1 MAAPTSNRTEPAGT
15 RPDVPAA
22 GHCDFCGELL
32 ADRQIVQRPV
42 GGVTRQYCCL
52 GCAFI
57 AEQLATVLPAD
68 RTAGGHAADAPQ
80 HGAGAGLT
88 TALTAAASTRIDIG
102 GMVCVACALLLEH
115 RLRSAA
121 GVRSAHV
128 DFVAQRAQV
137 VYDPGRTD
145 RAALVRTILRTGYRV
160 PRADDPRANQ
170 RAARIE
176 LLRVLLAWLAMMQVM
191 MLAAP
196 SYLAAPGQIAPGIEQ
211 MLRIAQCILSAPV
224 VLFCAAPFWR
234 AALSQ
239 LRVRRIGM
247 DVPVALGLAAAA
259 TASVWATLARHGA
272 VYFDSVTMFVALL
285 LAVRWWQLRA
295 MARATAQVDAAARQC
310 RLYAN
315 RLRPNSTGAAF
326 DSIPAEQLREGDR
339 IVVPAGEA
347 IPADARIA
355 EGTTS
360 VSQAW
365 LTGES
370 AALAK
375 VEGEMVLAGSLNVG
389 QPFVAVV
396 VRAGDGTS
404 LAVLQ
409 QLIVDAAGRRPPVA
423 RFAGRIASGFAAAVL
438 ALAGLTFALWM
449 LIDPSRA
456 VGAAI
461 CVLVVTCPCALSL
474 AAPLAAAIAQA
485 RLARSGILL
494 LRTAALESLAGVD
507 TVAFDKTGTLTEHCP
522 RLLRL
527 DVLGKLGQVDCL
539 AIAAAIEAHS
549 HHPFALA
556 LNAAARAQNLVR
568 LPAICIAESAGV
580 GIEGIVAGQRFRL
593 GRAGYALALTR
604 DPVAGAAALA
614 TLRLDRR
621 AAEGSQVVLA
631 GVDGPLALFAFGETL
646 RADAPELLRA
656 LALSGKRLLVLSG
669 DQAPAVERLAR
680 HLRAAAGESL
690 DFFADRSPEGKR
702 AVLDALQRQGHRVA
716 MVGDGMNDA
725 PVIAQADASI
735 ALASGSRLA
744 QVQADVIIP
753 GTQLAHVHR
762 VFQLAQRTHAVT
774 RQNLLWA
781 LAYNLVMVP
790 LAALGLLAPWIAA
803 GGMALSAALVLANSL
818 RLHGGGDQP

>member
-1 MAAPTSNRTEPAGT
+1 MAAPASNRTEPADM
-15 RPDVPAA
+15 RPDRATAA
-22 GHCDFCGELL
+22 GNCDFCGEAL
-32 ADRQIVQRPV
+32 ASRQTVTRPV
-42 GGVTRQYCCL
+42 GGRPRHYCCL

-57 AEQLATVLPAD
+57 AEQLASLPP
-68 RTAGGHAADAPQ
+68 AGSRGTDAPAQ
-80 HGAGAGLT
+80 TGRPAGAGM
-88 TALTAAASTRIDIG
+88 AAATTRIDIG
-102 GMVCVACALLLEH
+102 GMVCAACAVLLEH
-115 RLRSAA
+115 RLRSMP

-128 DFVAQRAQV
+128 DFVAQRAQIV
-137 VYDPGRTD
+137 FEPSRTD
-145 RAALVRTILRTGYRV
+145 RNALAATIVRTGYRV
-160 PRADDPRANQ
+160 PRADDPRGAQ
-170 RAARIE
+170 RAARVE

-211 MLRIAQCILSAPV
+211 MLRIAQCVLCAPV
-224 VLFCAAPFWR
+224 VFFCAAPFWR

-259 TASVWATLARHGA
+259 AASFWATATRQGA

-295 MARATAQVDAAARQC
+295 MARATAQVDAAARQS
-310 RLYAN
+310 RMTAN
-315 RLRPNSTGAAF
+315 RLRANSTGAAY
-326 DSIPAEQLREGDR
+326 DTIAAEQLRAGDR

-355 EGTTS
+355 EGSTS

-370 AALAK
+370 AALPK
-375 VEGEMVLAGSLNVG
+375 MEGDMVLAGSLNVG

-396 VRAGDGTS
+396 TRAGDASS

-409 QLIVDAAGRRPPVA
+409 QLIVDAAGRRPPAAV
-423 RFAGRIASGFAAAVL
+423 FANRIASGFALGVL
-438 ALAGLTFALWM
+438 ALAGLTLASWL
-449 LIDPSRA
+449 LVDPARA

-461 CVLVVTCPCALSL
+461 SVLVVTCPCALSL

-485 RLARSGILL
+485 RLARDGILL
-494 LRTAALESLAGVD
+494 LRTSALEALAGVD

-527 DVLGKLGQVDCL
+527 DVLGRLGQDDCL

-549 HHPFALA
+549 HHPFAMALA
-556 LNAAARAQNLVR
+556 AAARERALA
-568 LPAICIAESAGV
+568 LPPALCIAENAGV

-593 GRAGYALALTR
+593 GRAGYALALAR
-604 DPVAGAAALA
+604 DPLAGAAALA
-614 TLRLDRR
+614 TLREDRR
-621 AAEGSQVVLA
+621 TAEGSQVVLA
-631 GVDGPLALFAFGETL
+631 GVDGPLALLAFGETL
-646 RADAPELLRA
+646 RADAPALLQA
-656 LALSGKRLLVLSG
+656 LAGSGKRLLVLSG

-680 HLRAAAGESL
+680 QLHAAAGATLEY
-690 DFFADRSPEGKR
+690 FADRSPEGKR
-702 AVLDALQRQGHRVA
+702 AVLEDLQRQGQRVA

-744 QVQADVIIP
+744 QVRADVIIP
-753 GTQLAHVHR
+753 GTQLAQVHR
-762 VFQLAQRTHAVT
+762 VFALARRTLAVT
-774 RQNLLWA
+774 RQNLWWA

-803 GGMALSAALVLANSL
+803 GGMAASAGLVLANSL
-818 RLHGGGDQP
+818 RLRGAAARA